1 MRRCCIIYNEPL
13 PGALEDELDV
23 IDQVV
28 HVEQGMKDLGI
39 DVYRKG
45 ITEKFMDEVSEL
57 VKEKPD
63 FVFNLVESINNKGEL
78 NYFVPALLNLYG
90 IPYSGN
96 SHESIFQTTSKILT
110 SKLLKMA
117 GIPNPECFLP
127 SQMHLLK
134 PGTKYILKPIW
145 EDGSLGIT
153 ADSVFVCKPG
163 YEEKLKGLSDSHWFI
178 EEFIDGREFNM
189 SVLADRNGP
198 EVMPLAEIVFVGYDE
213 TRPKIIDY
221 KAKWEMDT
229 FEYDNTVRDFPGE
242 KLDSEVIEKLR
253 KAALDSWNLF
263 GLKGYA
269 RVDARLDENNNVFVI
284 EINANPCIQ
293 PNGGF
298 MAATR
303 QGGYIFPVVLERIL
317 DDLNT

>member
-1 MRRCCIIYNEPL
+1 MKRCCIIYNEPMQ
-13 PGALEDELDV
+13 GALEDELDV
-23 IDQVV
+23 MDQVV
-28 HVEQGMKDLGI
+28 HVEQGIKDLGI

-45 ITEKFMDEVSEL
+45 ITEKFMDEVNAL
-57 VKEKPD
+57 VLEKPD

-90 IPYSGN
+90 IPYAGN
-96 SHESIFQTTSKILT
+96 SHEAIFITTSKVLASRT
-110 SKLLKMA
+110 MKLA
-117 GIPNPECFLP
+117 GIANPACYFP
-127 SQMHLLK
+127 SEMNLLK
-134 PGTKYILKPIW
+134 PGKKYILKPIW

-153 ADSVFVCKPG
+153 ADSVFICKPG
-163 YEEKLKGLSDSHWFI
+163 YEDKLRGLSDSHWFI

-189 SVLADRNGP
+189 SVFSGKNGP
-198 EVMPLAEIVFVGYDE
+198 EVLPVAEIVFVGYDE
-213 TRPKIIDY
+213 TRPRIIDY

-229 FEYDNTVRDFPGE
+229 FEYENTVRDFPGE
-242 KLDSEVIEKLR
+242 KLDREVTRKLR
-253 KAALDSWNLF
+253 QVAVDCWHLF

-269 RVDARLDENNNVFVI
+269 RVDARVDGNNNVFVI

-303 QGGYIFPVVLERIL
+303 AGGYEFTVVLKRII

>member
-1 MRRCCIIYNEPL
+1 
-13 PGALEDELDV
+13 
-23 IDQVV
+23 
-28 HVEQGMKDLGI
+28 MKELGI
-39 DVYRKG
+39 ETYQKG
-45 ITEKFMDEVSEL
+45 ITEKFMDEVDAL
-57 VKEKPD
+57 VLEKPD

-96 SHESIFQTTSKILT
+96 SHEAIFMTTSKVLA
-110 SKLLKMA
+110 SKMMKMA
-117 GIPNPECFLP
+117 GISNPECYFP
-127 SQMHLLK
+127 SQIHLLR
-134 PGTKYILKPIW
+134 PGHKYILKPIW

-153 ADSVFVCKPG
+153 ADSVFVCQPG
-163 YEEKLKGLSDSHWFI
+163 FEDKLNGLNDSHWFI

-189 SVLADRNGP
+189 SVFSGGNGP
-198 EVMPLAEIVFVGYDE
+198 EVLPVAEIVFVGYDE

-242 KLDSEVIEKLR
+242 KLDIAVTNKLR
-253 KAALDSWNLF
+253 KVAFDCWDLF
-263 GLKGYA
+263 RLRGYA
-269 RVDARLDENNNVFVI
+269 RVDARVDMNNNVFVI

-303 QGGYIFPVVLERIL
+303 TGGYNFPEVLRRII
-317 DDLNT
+317 DDLNK